1 MYSALFILSAL
12 IASFSQILLKKS
24 ALIKYNRKINVYINP
39 LVITAYG
46 LFFLSTILT
55 VIGYRQVPIS
65 TGSFLTS
72 SSYIFVPV
80 LSYIFFK
87 ETITKRILI
96 GCIFILLSIILVNI

>member
-24 ALIKYNRKINVYINP
+24 ALIKYNKKIHVYLNP

-55 VIGYRQVPIS
+55 VVGYRQVPIS
-65 TGSFLTS
+65 IGGFLTS
-72 SSYIFVPV
+72 SSYIFVPA

-87 ETITKRILI
+87 ETITKRTFI
-96 GCIFILLSIILVNI
+96 GLCFILAGIIIVNL

>member
-1 MYSALFILSAL
+1 MYSTLFILSAL

-24 ALIKYNRKINVYINP
+24 AMIKYNKKIQIYINP

-55 VIGYRQVPIS
+55 VIGYREVPVS
-65 TGSFLTS
+65 LGSFLTS

-87 ETITKRILI
+87 ETITKRTLL
-96 GCIFILLSIILVNI
+96 GLFFILLGIIIANM